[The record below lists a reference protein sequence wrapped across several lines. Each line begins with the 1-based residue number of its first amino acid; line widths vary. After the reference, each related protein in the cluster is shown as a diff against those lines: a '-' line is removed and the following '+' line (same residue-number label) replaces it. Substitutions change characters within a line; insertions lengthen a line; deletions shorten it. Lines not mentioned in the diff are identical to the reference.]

1 MRVHAADM
9 FVERRNPREYL
20 TTLQI
25 VNDKLFADRGKV
37 EHLESQVNHAAHL
50 VECGIRGQGPAATVQ
65 LQNIFKS
72 LLEDLLNLPYLM

>member
-1 MRVHAADM
+1 M
-9 FVERRNPREYL
+9 ERRNSREYL

-25 VNDKLFADRGKV
+25 FNDKLFADRGKM
-37 EHLESQVNHAAHL
+37 EDLESFVNLAVDL
-50 VECGIRGQGPAATVQ
+50 VECGIQGQGPVATVQ

>member
-20 TTLQI
+20 TMLQI
-25 VNDKLFADRGKV
+25 VNDKLFADRGKM

-50 VECGIRGQGPAATVQ
+50 VECGIRGQGPDATEG
-65 LQNIFKS
+65 LQS
-72 LLEDLLNLPYLM
+72 LLKDLHQDLLNLPYLM